1 MEYTIKEIAK
11 MAGISTRTLRYYDKI
26 NLLKPAMVNPSGYR
40 VYSSHEVS
48 LLQQVLL
55 YKTLGLPLEA
65 IKQIIYNP
73 TYNYQKALEV
83 QLKNLHAKKDQIEQ
97 LIVNVEKSLQA
108 IKGEVIMKDEE
119 KFIGLK
125 EKTLL
130 ENEKK
135 YGEEIRKRYG
145 DETVVKANEQ
155 FLKMTK
161 DDYMKVNK
169 LATNIFEG
177 LKKALVTNDPK
188 SEEAQEVAKLHQEW
202 LKFYWPNYQK
212 EAHIN
217 LVKMYLEDERF
228 KAYYDQVGPG
238 ACQLLTDAVI
248 YFLTK

>member
-177 LKKALVTNDPK
+177 LKK
-188 SEEAQEVAKLHQEW
+188 S
-202 LKFYWPNYQK
+202 FSY
-212 EAHIN
+212 
-217 LVKMYLEDERF
+217 
-228 KAYYDQVGPG
+228 
-238 ACQLLTDAVI
+238 
-248 YFLTK
+248 